1 MWSSLWRSRPRFSVD
16 ELRHLNDQ
24 LQKIHIVNNT
34 NKCLVISKLTT
45 GFNLL
50 LLKDFV
56 IETLR
61 SIAELVTYGD
71 QHDPSFFE
79 FFMEKQVMSQFLRVL
94 KISKTES
101 IAIQLLQTLSIMI
114 QNLQS
119 EQAIYYLFSNGHV
132 NNLILYPFDFNSE
145 ELLNYYIYFLRTVSG
160 KLDKN
165 TISLLVKT
173 QNDEVISFPLY
184 SEAIKFVHHEENMVR
199 IAVRALT
206 LNIYHVSDEFVHKF
220 ITSSELAG
228 YFLDLVKILRQQC
241 FKLDAIVVNDSKTSD
256 SSKIVGKLHAK
267 LAEIGENLCYSNDI
281 ICAGVPC
288 LSKLMT
294 HHLLHSLFL
303 TILLPSLH
311 SSSVTGTS
319 LCARTSLYLLS
330 FILREVQFKDLVN
343 SIGAALLCPHMM
355 LSLRLDSECNG
366 HESTEGLS
374 CGTRKLDQETTF
386 DAETAMDLNMQK
398 QDKQLNTLDS
408 SATYSP
414 NCTLE
419 ETGMDEKLSLRE
431 VLLLYISSENE
442 KLISG
447 SLSTLICLF
456 QNKELDESI
465 LDALGI
471 LPERKQHKKLLL
483 QALMGSKSDEEQLF
497 SPTSTESKDD
507 TSSDLG
513 LYIQSLKDQYDLPI
527 SNTVQGMNQLM
538 HRYQVLDA
546 LIRLLCRRPPPAAD
560 VLWLAGCLLRQLHPY
575 QKQNFSAHHLNLLDD
590 AYKEASTDL
599 LKETKDC
606 WCDLISA
613 VILDEWKNCKT
624 AIERPDLEKASIFV
638 LLPEL
643 QSVVVDG
650 DRSSSFVGQRMRN
663 TVKVFVL
670 HHYLRSSLIGGS
682 EHNIPEFGVPSDAN
696 ENSRVRRAGIDILVP
711 KIGTEVNLDDA
722 LPCRIAF
729 ERGKERPFYFL
740 AVAKGKSGCLL
751 LAEEVP
757 LKQHRGIVR
766 VAAPL
771 AGSIPRVDEKHPR
784 WLHLRVR
791 PVNLSDSTKNGT
803 SSGRSRSKG
812 LVDGRWTLAFPDE
825 QVCKAACSI
834 VLEEMAIQSFAVQEE
849 LKPLLSY
856 GSPLI
861 AKEDILKV

>member
-330 FILREVQFKDLVN
+330 FILREVQFKDL
-343 SIGAALLCPHMM
+343 
-355 LSLRLDSECNG
+355 
-366 HESTEGLS
+366 
-374 CGTRKLDQETTF
+374 
-386 DAETAMDLNMQK
+386 K

-575 QKQNFSAHHLNLLDD
+575 QKQNFSAHHLNLLDQD